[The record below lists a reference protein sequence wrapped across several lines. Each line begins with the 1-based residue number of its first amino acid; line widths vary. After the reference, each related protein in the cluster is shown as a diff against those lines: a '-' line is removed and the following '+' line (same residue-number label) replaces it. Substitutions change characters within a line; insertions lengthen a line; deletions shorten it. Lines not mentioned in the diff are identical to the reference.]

1 MLATGGASLADMF
14 RASKRAY
21 PMLVY
26 GLANVCGPTIGPVI
40 GNWAAEFKGWKWPIW
55 ELIWM
60 SGFALVFLTFF
71 LPETS
76 ADNIIYRRTARL
88 RKHQA
93 ADDPIL
99 KCQPE
104 IIGEEME
111 IKDIV
116 NMTLVRP
123 FTLMLYEPIVLS
135 LNLYIALIYAVL
147 YCWLESLPI
156 TFMELRGFSLGITG
170 LCYLGITVGGLVTIP
185 PFVYY
190 NYYYVEPRFNK
201 NGDLKPEIRLETAL
215 VGCFCLPICLFFFGW
230 TAQYPSVLWI
240 APVIATSIFTI
251 GAFCSVSQPNI
262 ILCHAAADETSSPP
276 F

>member
-1 MLATGGASLADMF
+1 MS
-14 RASKRAY
+14 
-21 PMLVY
+21 VY

-55 ELIWM
+55 ELMWL
-60 SGFALVFLTFF
+60 SSFALVFLFFF

-76 ADNIIYRRTARL
+76 AENILYRRTVRL
-88 RKHQA
+88 RKHQPVDA
-93 ADDPIL
+93 QKL

-104 IIGEEME
+104 VDGEQMQLKE
-111 IKDIV
+111 IM

-123 FTLMLYEPIVLS
+123 FTLMIYEPIVLA

-156 TFMELRGFSLGITG
+156 TFMEIRGFSLGITG
-170 LCYLGITVGGLVTIP
+170 LCYLGITIGGLITLP

-190 NYYYVEPRFNK
+190 NYYYVEPRFNE

-215 VGCFCLPICLFFFGW
+215 VGCFALPICLFFFGW
-230 TAQYPSVLWI
+230 TGQYASVLWI
-240 APVIATSIFTI
+240 APVIATSFFTI
-251 GAFCSVSQPNI
+251 GAFCSVGLLSQNYKSM
-262 ILCHAAADETSSPP
+262 LTDSPVRRCPQLFRRRLP
-276 F
+276 FEFRLHLGR